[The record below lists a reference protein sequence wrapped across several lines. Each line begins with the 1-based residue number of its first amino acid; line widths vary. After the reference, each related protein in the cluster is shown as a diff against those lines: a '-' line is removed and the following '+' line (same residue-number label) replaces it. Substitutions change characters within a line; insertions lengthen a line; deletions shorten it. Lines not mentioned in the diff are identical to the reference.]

1 MSETHPGDD
10 LIALAL
16 DDLHPRERTAAVE
29 HLLACPKCR
38 EEYDAVAATVENT
51 LVAAPA
57 VGPPPGFEKR
67 VLAALGVGASTVPS
81 EPVLQPVQQPV
92 QPPAVQRPR
101 ASAGKHLGTRSRR
114 SLGPVHGQW
123 LAVAASAVLGL
134 ALGAGVTHA
143 LQDDSAPN
151 PPSASNRPAKPPGSQ
166 LSMKDGTV
174 VGAVTTSSVGAKQVY
189 VVTVSS
195 GPVGMRY
202 KCQLRLQDGRIVPA
216 GRVLL
221 NSQSAVWVLPAQ
233 PKAVKLE
240 LIARDGKGPLWSTAR
255 L

>member
-29 HLLACPKCR
+29 HLLACPTCR

-67 VLAALGVGASTVPS
+67 VLAALGVGAPPVSA
-81 EPVLQPVQQPV
+81 EPVRQQVQQPVQQPRP
-92 QPPAVQRPR
+92 QSAGQRPR
-101 ASAGKHLGTRSRR
+101 ASAGKHLRTRSRKG
-114 SLGPVHGQW
+114 LGQW
-123 LAVAASAVLGL
+123 LVVAASAVIGL
-134 ALGAGVTHA
+134 ALGAGVTHV
-143 LQDDSAPN
+143 LQDDSAPSA
-151 PPSASNRPAKPPGSQ
+151 PAASNPPAKPPGSE
-166 LSMKDGTV
+166 LSKQDGTV
-174 VGAVTTSSVGAKQVY
+174 VGAVTTSSVGDKQVY

-195 GPVGMRY
+195 GPVGMHY
-202 KCQLRLQDGRIVPA
+202 KCQLRLKDGRTVPA